1 MSAIVLLLLAIYGSA
16 RLTLWLRG
24 QYLLLHEQKQ
34 FPSVPTRPALPQHL
48 PTSLALLLECCYS
61 ERVKLIESIRAIA
74 RVLITDPDVP
84 LGCVRDFRYRVAVFN
99 AWAAASRW
107 IRTVESLDEVDRHR
121 LAALG
126 FDPQTFVR
134 TSENLG
140 VTVRETSR
148 ARALEPFDVD
158 GVRLTRATLD
168 VLVRELERVESRL
181 SAFFGEHP
189 YRA

>member
-1 MSAIVLLLLAIYGSA
+1 MSAIVLVLLAVYGSA
-16 RLTLWLRG
+16 RLVLWLRG
-24 QYLLLHEQKQ
+24 QYRLMREQKR
-34 FPSVPTRPALPQHL
+34 FPCLPSRPALPQHL
-48 PTSLALLLECCYS
+48 PTSLTRLLECCYS
-61 ERVKLIESIRAIA
+61 ERVKLVESIRAIA

-121 LAALG
+121 LAAIG
-126 FDPQTFVR
+126 FDPQSFLR
-134 TSENLG
+134 SSESLG
-140 VTVRETSR
+140 ATVRRTSR

-158 GVRLTRATLD
+158 GVRSTRATINL
-168 VLVRELERVESRL
+168 LVRELECVESRL
-181 SAFFGEHP
+181 SSFGEHP